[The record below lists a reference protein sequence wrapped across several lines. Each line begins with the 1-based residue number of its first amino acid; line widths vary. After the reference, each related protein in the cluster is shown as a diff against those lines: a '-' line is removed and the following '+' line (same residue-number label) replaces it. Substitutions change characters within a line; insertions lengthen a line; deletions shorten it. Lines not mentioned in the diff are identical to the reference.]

1 MQTVKIEKLVKIAFT
16 EPNFDDGYAFVK
28 SGIFA
33 IVEGYSIDTIIY
45 SETAD
50 AYKAFSLG
58 IEVFE
63 VSANCD
69 VSVTFAKEIEV

>member
-16 EPNFDDGYAFVK
+16 EPNFDDGYAFIK
-28 SGIFA
+28 DDIFA

-58 IEVFE
+58 TEVFE